1 MGHFVSGRSPTDVE
15 PVETS
20 LIRREDVVGGFGR
33 LVDIYG
39 EQQRQGIEARRVV
52 AGEIVDPSPVRLS
65 SAEELKQRRWT
76 SLMYLVAQVIVIA
89 IAVAG
94 AVLVAAPED
103 VRLPAWLLVT
113 GFGAAVVIWLQHRK
127 EQQLSP
133 EGLQSLRD
141 WYGFQIDQVEAQSR
155 RVLVQAQADVYR
167 MYGQADLEAR
177 QAQRQALDLEG
188 RRLESQ
194 LSRRDEARRQRW
206 EDIVEE
212 TVETVAPTVEETVFS
227 TVGTVAPTVETV
239 DPTLAVVLKT
249 VVDLYDQV
257 DPGNPLIKSALPWSA
272 RSTAMSPDSKGR
284 VAEALSRLDP
294 PLIELK
300 NGRYYLNVAHY
311 SGPKRASR
319 VLSMAWE

>member
-1 MGHFVSGRSPTDVE
+1 MGHYVSGRSPTDVE

-20 LIRREDVVGGFGR
+20 LIRREDVIDGFGR

-52 AGEIVDPSPVRLS
+52 AGEIVDSSPVRLS

-103 VRLPAWLLVT
+103 VRLPAWLLAT

-167 MYGQADLEAR
+167 LYGQADLEAR

-227 TVGTVAPTVETV
+227 TVGTFAPTLGTV

-272 RSTAMSPDSKGR
+272 RSTAMSPEAKGR
-284 VAEALSRLDP
+284 VVEAMSRLDP

>member
-1 MGHFVSGRSPTDVE
+1 MGHYVSGRSPTDVA
-15 PVETS
+15 VETS
-20 LIRREDVVGGFGR
+20 LIRREDVIDGFGR

-167 MYGQADLEAR
+167 LYGQADLEAR

-212 TVETVAPTVEETVFS
+212 TVFS
-227 TVGTVAPTVETV
+227 TTVAPTVETV

-272 RSTAMSPDSKGR
+272 RSTAMSPEAKGR
-284 VAEALSRLDP
+284 VAEAMSRLDP

-311 SGPKRASR
+311 AGPKRASR